1 MKRVPLVLDTFE
13 AISTKLDVR
22 EFASKKVPGETKRK
36 ILEAARL
43 TASAMNTQHWRF
55 VLVQDRS
62 NLKRLAAD
70 STTGKWVE
78 GADFAIIILTDPKM
92 PGIDTGRVLQDMEL
106 AAWNFGVASGIYI
119 GVVDA
124 SLRKDYAIPD
134 GLKPSAVLGFGYPK
148 RKILGKKNRKPLEEL
163 VFPERYGEKLK
174 ASDLS

>member
-1 MKRVPLVLDTFE
+1 MDAFE

-43 TASAMNTQHWRF
+43 TASSMNTQHWRF
-55 VLVQDRS
+55 VMVQDRS

-70 STTGKWVE
+70 SVTGKWVE
-78 GADFAIIILTDPKM
+78 GADFAIIVLTDPKV
-92 PGIDTGRVLQDMEL
+92 PGSNIDAGRVVQDMEL
-106 AAWNFGVASGIYI
+106 AAWNFGVASGIYT
-119 GVVDA
+119 GVGEP
-124 SLRKDYAIPD
+124 SLRKDYSIPD

-148 RKILGKKNRKPLEEL
+148 RKILGKKNRKPMEEL